1 MDPYVL
7 LALIT
12 SASSLVVS
20 VLTHI
25 KHSKCWNCEIETR
38 DTSQQQEERRSLI
51 PSQPEIQEDF
61 IPRSRANSR
70 VTFADD
76 NNTYTQKQ

>member
-12 SASSLVVS
+12 SASSLMVS

-38 DTSQQQEERRSLI
+38 DTQQSEERRTLI
-51 PSQPEIQEDF
+51 PSQPEIQDE
-61 IPRSRANSR
+61 IYSKSRSNSR
-70 VTFADD
+70 VTFCEDK
-76 NNTYTQKQ
+76 NSYTQT